1 MENCWSEE
9 NRIQRIFSFFSIMA
23 MFSCCYFWRKGWGG
37 SLALILGMLSQA
49 LAIWRRMCGCV
60 LRIPSEGLYMHS
72 FHRSSW
78 KENWKQDIVTPP
90 LLLHVQDGG
99 TGWWSEQQCSTSS
112 SQCLGLRDC
121 WSLFCECHFSQTWCW
136 GDTTFFCILFF
147 LSLPHVS
154 QDWWLE
160 GGHLGQIIDSFW
172 VRQRKL
178 FTSRMS

>member
-72 FHRSSW
+72 FHWSSW

-121 WSLFCECHFSQTWCW
+121 WSLFCECHSAKHDAEGIQHSSAFS
-136 GDTTFFCILFF
+136 FS
-147 LSLPHVS
+147 SLCLMFHKTD
-154 QDWWLE
+154 DWREVISDRL
-160 GGHLGQIIDSFW
+160 
-172 VRQRKL
+172 
-178 FTSRMS
+178 